1 MALAAGCQTLAPE
14 TAGDASGQARQ
25 SAPPAVAGK
34 PHPRSPSVVSPLPR
48 RPTPLQPVDQ
58 DPEDLWQRLG
68 DQLSWQIANNEQ
80 VKAARQSYL
89 RQDSYLDVITERSS
103 LYLYY
108 IADQVEARGMPAEIA
123 LLPLVESTMDPFARS
138 PNHAVGLWQIMPA
151 TGEHLGLASNWWYD
165 GRQDVRASTQVAL
178 DYLESLQEYFDGD
191 WLLTLAAYN
200 SGAGRVS
207 RAIAANEAAGK
218 PTDYWSLPLPRETRR
233 YVPKLLAL
241 SSIIGNPDRY
251 GVELPPLPNDP
262 AFVVADTGGQIELA
276 RAAELAG
283 VDEDL
288 LRALNPGQLRWATAP
303 NQAHEL
309 LLPPDAAPRFEEA
322 IAGLDSGKR
331 VSWQHYRIQRGDS
344 LIRIAKRFDTDVAM
358 LRQAN
363 HLRGNLIR
371 AGDTLLIPGGSA
383 WPGALAGGV
392 GGGVAGANG
401 EPRSHDYRVRKGDS
415 LHRIA
420 GRFKVSIDDIISWNA
435 LNPGAYLQPG
445 QQLTL
450 YLSDDG

>member
-1 MALAAGCQTLAPE
+1 M
-14 TAGDASGQARQ
+14 
-25 SAPPAVAGK
+25 AGK
-34 PHPRSPSVVSPLPR
+34 VPARSPVTAQPLPR

-58 DPEDLWQRLG
+58 DAEDLWQRLG
-68 DQLSWQIANNEQ
+68 DQLSWQITNNDQ
-80 VKAARQSYL
+80 VKAARQSFL
-89 RQDSYLDVITERSS
+89 QQDNYLDVITERSA

-108 IADQVEARGMPAEIA
+108 IADEVEARGMPAEIA

-138 PNHAVGLWQIMPA
+138 PNHAAGLWQIMPA
-151 TGEHLGLASNWWYD
+151 TGEHLGLTSNWWYD
-165 GRQDVRASTQVAL
+165 GRQDVRASTRVAL
-178 DYLESLQEYFDGD
+178 DYLEALQADFDGD

-200 SGAGRVS
+200 SGAGRVN

-218 PTDYWSLPLPRETRR
+218 PTDYWSLPLPKETKR

-262 AFVVADTGGQIELA
+262 AFVATPTGGQIELS

-322 IAGLDSGKR
+322 VAELGSDER
-331 VSWQHYRIQRGDS
+331 VRWEHYRIQRGDS
-344 LIRIAKRFDTDVAM
+344 LSSIARRFGTEVGLLRDT
-358 LRQAN
+358 N

-371 AGDTLLIPGGSA
+371 AGDTLLIPRGNPGSGSLAKSGGT
-383 WPGALAGGV
+383 
-392 GGGVAGANG
+392 
-401 EPRSHDYRVRKGDS
+401 PRSHGYRVRKGDS
-415 LHRIA
+415 LYRIA
-420 GRFKVSIDDIISWNA
+420 GRFKVSINDIISWNS